1 MYMYV
6 VYHRVSSVYIIHS
19 RSLLPPSS
27 LSLSRCVRGMCIPIR
42 FYGSTLAILGAHLP
56 ADGHRKGHECN
67 VTRRCEALRDL
78 LATRSFDAHL
88 QCMHT
93 ILLGTLVGR
102 RLARGA
108 FGSCCD
114 LESNSVPALSS

>member
-1 MYMYV
+1 
-6 VYHRVSSVYIIHS
+6 
-19 RSLLPPSS
+19 
-27 LSLSRCVRGMCIPIR
+27 MCIPIR

-93 ILLGTLVGR
+93 ILLGTFGRGDSTRTVAVGR
-102 RLARGA
+102 GGPSDRAVIWSPILVCLMRI
-108 FGSCCD
+108 S
-114 LESNSVPALSS
+114 SVGVR